1 MTATPKTSDTR
12 SGTTTTDADTTLRLA
27 IPKGRMHDSI
37 GRLLADAG
45 MPLRAG
51 ARNYRPSVPLA
62 DSEVKVLKP
71 RAVIEMLDSGV
82 RDVGFAGA
90 DWVAEDSASLVELLD
105 TCLDRVRLVAAA
117 PRTLLEDGQLPMRQL
132 IVASEYPRIT
142 QKWIDTQGLD
152 ASFLLSFGA
161 TEVLPPEDADC
172 IVDNTATGAPLRA
185 NGLEIIDELMTSST
199 RLYASQQAM
208 QNPAKRERIE
218 AFAMLIG
225 SVLEARTRVMIELN
239 VASDALAKVV
249 DILPCM
255 REPTVSEL
263 HAGGGWAVKAAVLR
277 KELPTLIPQLKSA
290 GGSDVIVTTPEQI
303 VP

>member
-1 MTATPKTSDTR
+1 MTAPTANPATPDSRSVDT
-12 SGTTTTDADTTLRLA
+12 DTTLRLA

-45 MPLRAG
+45 MPMRAG
-51 ARNYRPSVPLA
+51 ARDYRPSVPLE

-90 DWVAEDSASLVELLD
+90 DWVAEDGASLVELLD
-105 TCLDRVRLVAAA
+105 TGLDRVRLVAAA
-117 PRTLLEDGQLPMRQL
+117 PRTLLGGGGLPDRRL
-132 IVASEYPRIT
+132 IVASEYPRLT
-142 QKWIDTQGLD
+142 RRWIDGKGID
-152 ASFLLSFGA
+152 ASLLLSFGA

-172 IVDNTATGAPLRA
+172 IVDNTATGATLRA

-199 RLYASQQAM
+199 RLYASERAM
-208 QNPAKRERIE
+208 DNPAKRGRIE
-218 AFAMLIG
+218 AFALLIG
-225 SVLEARTRVMIELN
+225 SVLEARTRAMIELN
-239 VASDALAKVV
+239 VGSDDLARVV
-249 DILPCM
+249 EILPCM
-255 REPTVSEL
+255 REPTVSQL
-263 HAGGGWAVKAAVLR
+263 HAGGGWAVKAAVPR
-277 KELPTLIPQLKSA
+277 KELPTLIPRLKEA